1 MIMKLLLTGKN
12 GQLGFELQRSLASLG
27 QVFAV
32 DHADCDLTNS
42 NAVRTLIRAIQP
54 DVIINS
60 AAYTAVDNAE
70 TDSANAFAVNAIAP
84 QIIGEEASAIGADV
98 IHYSTDY
105 VFSGEALGFYKEEDI
120 TAPQNVYGRSKRA
133 GETALQSSCVNSLI
147 LRTSWVVGAH
157 GNNFAKTILR
167 LASERNSLNVVSDQF
182 GSPTSAILLADITAH
197 LVRQMHQKGRHA
209 FPFGLYHL
217 AAAGETSWYEYACFL
232 VTEAMKAEKSLAL
245 ALDNIRP
252 VTTEAYPTV
261 ARRPK
266 NSRLDTRKL
275 RDTFNITLPSWQDGV
290 RQILQQLFNG

>member
-1 MIMKLLLTGKN
+1 MKLLLTGKN

-32 DHADCDLTNS
+32 DHADCDFINPD
-42 NAVRTLIRAIQP
+42 AVRALIRTIQP
-54 DVIINS
+54 DVIINP
-60 AAYTAVDNAE
+60 AAYTAVDKAE
-70 TDSANAFAVNAIAP
+70 TDSANAFAINAVAP
-84 QIIGEEASAIGADV
+84 QVIGEEASAIGACV

-105 VFSGEALGFYKEEDI
+105 VFNGEASGFYSEEDI
-120 TAPQNVYGRSKRA
+120 TAPQNVYGCSKLA
-133 GETALQSSCVNSLI
+133 GENALQSSCINSLI
-147 LRTSWVVGAH
+147 LRTSWIVGSH
-157 GNNFAKTILR
+157 GNNFAKTILK

-197 LVRQMHQKGRHA
+197 LVQQMHQKGGHV

-217 AAAGETSWYEYACFL
+217 TAAGETSWYEYACFL
-232 VTEAMKAEKSLAL
+232 VAEAMKVGKSLAL
-245 ALDNIRP
+245 APDNIRP

-290 RQILQQLFNG
+290 RQVLRQLFNG